1 MTSASSEALIL
12 GGGLAGSMVA
22 LDLARAGRQVV
33 LLEKSRGPHDKVCGE
48 FLSREALHYLGR
60 HHVDPLALGAVP
72 IRSVRLVMNKVQV
85 ECALPF
91 TALSLSRRRLDAEML
106 RVASSAGVEV
116 QRGACVEAVGKRDNT
131 WYADLRGGGVLAA
144 KNAFLATGKHDLRGW
159 ARPAGSHRG
168 LVAFKMYYRLT
179 PQQHA
184 SLGQTVELILFP
196 GGYAG
201 LQAVE
206 DGAANLCLLVSSER
220 LRTSGSAWPGVL
232 RHILRSAPHLAERL
246 DAATPL
252 LPAPLA
258 IAHIPYGH
266 LQQPVEDSLWRI
278 GDQAAVI
285 PSFCG
290 DGMAIALH
298 SGALAAQQFLRGA
311 SPATF
316 QRILRTQLKTR
327 LLYATGLSRLLVAFP
342 HAAQMVRLFPQLL
355 ATIALKTRIP
365 EAALLTN
372 DGARA

>member
-1 MTSASSEALIL
+1 MGAPSEALIV

-22 LDLARAGRQVV
+22 LELARAGRPVV
-33 LLEKSRGPHDKVCGE
+33 LLEKSRGSHDKVCGE
-48 FLSREALHYLGR
+48 FLSREALHYLDR

-72 IRSVRLVMNKVQV
+72 IRFVRLVMNKVQV
-85 ECALPF
+85 QCALPF

-106 RVASSAGVEV
+106 RLASSAGVEV
-116 QRGACVEAVGKRDNT
+116 QRDACVQTLGKREDT
-131 WYADLRGGGVLAA
+131 WYAGLRDGGVLAA

-159 ARPAGSHRG
+159 VRPAGSHRG

-184 SLGQTVELILFP
+184 SLGQSVELILFP

-201 LQAVE
+201 LQPVE
-206 DGAANLCLLVSSER
+206 DGAANLCLLVNAER
-220 LRTSGSAWPGVL
+220 LRKSGSTWPGVL
-232 RHILRSAPHLAERL
+232 RHLLESAPHLAKRL
-246 DAATPL
+246 AAAIPL
-252 LPAPLA
+252 LPTPLA

-266 LQQPVEDSLWRI
+266 MQQPVEDSLWRV

-311 SPATF
+311 SPQTF
-316 QRILRTQLKTR
+316 QHLLRTQLKTR

-342 HAAQMVRLFPQLL
+342 QAAQMIRLFPQLL
-355 ATIALKTRIP
+355 ATIALKTRVP
-365 EAALLTN
+365 EAVLLTN